1 MNRTQ
6 LINSLI
12 KEHGFKSYLEIG
24 LGKGINFLK
33 IDNPLEFNKVGVE
46 PNINFKIED
55 FPDYTVIKADSD
67 YFFDKFDY
75 KFDLIFI
82 DGYHTAEQVEKD
94 IVNSWSRLNKGGVIL
109 LHDINPPTKES
120 QEVPKVSSPWK
131 GTVWRA
137 FVGFMNKYPKIKAY
151 TTNHDT
157 GIGWIW
163 KSKHKVDFGFIE
175 EEMTYEEFDA
185 NRGELL
191 RVKI

>member
-24 LGKGINFLK
+24 LGKGTNFLK
-33 IDNPLEFNKVGVE
+33 VYNEGDFNKVGVDT
-46 PNINFKIED
+46 NINFRVED
-55 FPDYTVIKADSD
+55 YPNYTVVKSDSD

-82 DGYHTAEQVEKD
+82 DGDHTAEQVQKD
-94 IVNSWSRLNKGGVIL
+94 IVNAWNCLNKGGLIL

-137 FVGFMNKYPKIKAY
+137 FVGFMNKYPKINAY
-151 TTNHDT
+151 TTQHDT

-163 KSKHKVDFGFIE
+163 KSRHKVELGFIE
-175 EEMTYEEFDA
+175 KEMTYEEFNA
-185 NRGELL
+185 NRYELL
-191 RVKI
+191 RIRE

>member
-1 MNRTQ
+1 MNRTR
-6 LINSLI
+6 LINELI
-12 KEHGFKSYLEIG
+12 KEHGFQSYLEIG
-24 LGKGINFLK
+24 LGNGGNFK
-33 IDNPLEFNKVGVE
+33 DIKNIDGFNKVGVD
-46 PNINFKIED
+46 PDVNFKIPD
-55 FPDYTVIKADSD
+55 YPDYTVVKSDSD

-82 DGYHTAEQVEKD
+82 DGDHTSEQVERD
-94 IVNSWSRLNKGGVIL
+94 IVNSWNCLNKGGIIL

-137 FVGFMNKYPKIKAY
+137 FVGFMQTYPKIKAY

-163 KSKHKVDFGFIE
+163 KSRHKVEQGFINNE
-175 EEMTYEEFDA
+175 LTYEEFDS
-185 NRGELL
+185 NRKDFLN
-191 RVKI
+191 IQ